1 MAAAAQKITY
11 TATPDQIEAMHS
23 SFDDALARFEGTFGT
38 EYPMVINGEATT
50 GDSLFDVVSP
60 SDTTVVLA
68 KMQTGSVTDVDAAVA
83 AAKAAYPAW
92 SARPW
97 QDRVAIINNAAE
109 TIRERKFDL
118 AAIMIHECG
127 KSRTEAIG
135 EVEEGADLLDYYAKQ
150 MVLADGFALKMESL
164 DPREQN
170 VSVLRPF
177 GVWAVLAPFNFPH
190 ALAAGPISGALV
202 TGNTVV
208 FKPASATA
216 LSGYA
221 LYMALVD
228 GGVPSEVLH
237 FVTGGGRQVG
247 EPLVKHPH
255 VDGAVFTGS
264 KEVGMDL
271 YNNFGVNFPKP
282 ILTEMGGKN
291 PAIVTKAADLD
302 KAVEGVARSAFGFSG
317 QKCSACSRVYV
328 ERPVYDE
335 FMERLVA
342 RTKELVIGNPVE
354 RSVFVGPVIDDD
366 AVARFD
372 EAVKLADGGTVR
384 VGGSRP
390 SDPALANGSFVEPTI
405 VDGLPLE
412 HELFHRELFLP
423 FLAVG
428 VVDSLDEALW
438 AANDTEYGLTAGIF
452 TEDEEEI
459 ARFFNTIEAGV
470 VYANRSGGATTGAW
484 PECQPFCGWKGSG
497 SSGKGALGPYY
508 VMQFLREQS
517 RTVVVEN
524 ADVDPATVLKAGE

>member
-23 SFDDALARFEGTFGT
+23 SFDEALERFESTFGT
-38 EYPMVINGEATT
+38 AYPMGIDGESVNGS
-50 GDSLFDVVSP
+50 SLFDVVSP
-60 SDTTVVLA
+60 SDTSVVLA
-68 KMQTGSVTDVDAAVA
+68 RMQTGSVANVDSAVA
-83 AAKAAYPAW
+83 AARAGYPNW

-97 QDRVAIINNAAE
+97 QERVAIIQSAAE
-109 TIRERKFDL
+109 MIRERKFDL

-150 MVLADGFALKMESL
+150 MVLADGFRLPMESL
-164 DPREQN
+164 DPRERN

-190 ALAAGPISGALV
+190 ALAAGPIGGALV

-221 LYMALVD
+221 LYQALID
-228 GGVPSEVLH
+228 GGVPADALH
-237 FVTGGGRQVG
+237 FITGGGREVG
-247 EPLVKHPH
+247 EPLVKHPN

-264 KEVGMDL
+264 REVGMDL
-271 YNNFGVNFPKP
+271 YNNFGIEYPKP

-291 PAIVTKAADLD
+291 PTIVTRNADLD

-335 FMERLVA
+335 FMDRLVS
-342 RTKELVIGNPVE
+342 RTRELVVGNPAD
-354 RSVFVGPVIDDD
+354 RAVFVGPVIDAA
-366 AVARFD
+366 AVARFE
-372 EAVKLADGGTVR
+372 EAVKQASGGTVR
-384 VGGSRP
+384 VGGGRP
-390 SDPALANGSFVEPTI
+390 SDPALANGTFVEPTI
-405 VDGLPLE
+405 VDGLPLD
-412 HELFHRELFLP
+412 HELFRRELFLP
-423 FLAVG
+423 FLTVG
-428 VVDSLDEALW
+428 AVDSLEEALT

-452 TEDEEEI
+452 TEDEGEI
-459 ARFFNTIEAGV
+459 DRFFDTIEAGV
-470 VYANRSGGATTGAW
+470 VYANRKGGATTGAW

-517 RTVVVEN
+517 RTVVID
-524 ADVDPATVLKAGE
+524 APAGDPAAIQKSGE